1 MLEELRKYSSL
12 GTAGYYWEVLSL
24 FYDHPDTDWD
34 EHAINA
40 HFKGRI
46 IDDTDIYDGGL
57 HLLVLSE
64 ILELDVN
71 GYYLISYKFSHRLHS
86 KNHCKGRV
94 LEAILKALKED
105 ETTYTI
111 FAPEFCTFDFVNNV
125 IQIEKSA
132 FGLKFGNI
140 RNVLISLDF
149 LIPHPNYPDHTFAI
163 NKSHRKLF
171 DWYLTDGIRKR
182 QITPDQLK
190 NLQAQQLENG
200 LAGEKFVLNYEIKRT
215 GREDDVEWIA
225 NYDSA
230 AGFDIMSFE
239 TNASARHDRYIEVK
253 AYSGKIPYFYWSRN
267 EMKEANSKRTQYY
280 LYLVNI
286 SEIKYPEYEP
296 TIIRNPI
303 VDILENDEWDK
314 TVDKYHVVRTFL

>member
-12 GTAGYYWEVLSL
+12 GSAGYYWEVLSL

-34 EHAINA
+34 EHAIDA
-40 HFKGRI
+40 HFKGKI
-46 IDDTDIYDGGL
+46 IDDTDIFDGGL

-64 ILELDVN
+64 ILELDAN
-71 GYYLISYKFSHRLHS
+71 GFYSVSYKFSHRLHS

-105 ETTYTI
+105 EITYTI

-149 LIPHPNYPDHTFAI
+149 LLPHPNYPDHTFAI
-163 NKSHRKLF
+163 NKSYRKLF
-171 DWYLTDGIRKR
+171 DRYLTDGIRKR

-200 LAGEKFVLNYEIKRT
+200 LAGEKFVLNYEANRT

-225 NYDSA
+225 SYDSA
-230 AGFDIMSFE
+230 AGYDILSFE
-239 TNASARHDRYIEVK
+239 SSSSVEHDRFIEVK
-253 AYSGKIPYFYWSRN
+253 AYSGNLPYFYWSKN
-267 EMKEANSKRTQYY
+267 EVNVATERASNYY
-280 LYLVNI
+280 LYLVNLEKL
-286 SEIKYPEYEP
+286 SQSDYEP
-296 TIIRNPI
+296 IIIKNPI
-303 VDILENDEWDK
+303 KEVLNSEDWEK
-314 TVDKYHVVRTFL
+314 TVDKYHIIYAS